1 LFLFFRLLV
10 GYVLHPDGRM
20 DSVSWSDFEFYEH
33 GEDGNPPKE
42 LVLNFIAGKFY
53 PYTVKPAL
61 VTTSIKQ

>member
-1 LFLFFRLLV
+1 
-10 GYVLHPDGRM
+10 M

-61 VTTSIKQ
+61 VTTSINLIDVITKVRFDYSKKTH